1 MVLERK
7 MCSTLFIFSK
17 VGASFRRFDT
27 VTRNKA
33 QACKEMGEL
42 IGSCYIDVT
51 GVIVSERAH
60 FQAAVERLVRSH
72 TLHGSE
78 SLCKLLRYLA
88 KRAQEQPGVQ
98 VKEYQIAT
106 EVFGRQADFDP
117 QLDSFVRVQ
126 AGRLRAKLSEYY
138 GSEGASDQ
146 LVVELHK
153 GSYALT
159 LHERAVLAGGNGAT
173 ADSAIALG
181 NAVASAGRQPLVL
194 ILGAALIAALLF
206 IAWLVAS
213 RKDPN
218 AVHRDAASTA
228 PAPFHVF
235 WEGFAGEDQEPWV
248 IFSNAAFVGRPD
260 TGMRYY
266 DASRDHN
273 ARILD
278 HYTGVGEVLAV
289 HNLDLVFG
297 ALQRSVRVKRGSLF
311 SLDDAKN
318 NDLIFIGSP
327 SENLTLLEVPSTTE
341 FVFKRIEKG
350 IRAGNVAIANV
361 HPQSNEPTEFL
372 ASASNVP
379 LTEDYAVVALEKGL
393 NPQHSELILAGTTTL
408 GTQAAV
414 EYVTRENYLN
424 ELLQRMNVS
433 RPNELKPFEAV
444 IRVKVARGVPVESS
458 MVALRTPKS

>member
-1 MVLERK
+1 
-7 MCSTLFIFSK
+7 
-17 VGASFRRFDT
+17 
-27 VTRNKA
+27 
-33 QACKEMGEL
+33 MGEL
-42 IGSCYIDVT
+42 IGSCYVDVT
-51 GVIVSERAH
+51 GAVVSEKSPLS
-60 FQAAVERLVRSH
+60 AAVDRLVASH

-88 KRAQEQPGVQ
+88 RRAQEQPGVQ

-117 QLDSFVRVQ
+117 QLDAFVRVH

-138 GSEGASDQ
+138 GSEGASDR
-146 LVVELHK
+146 LVVELPK

-159 LHERAVLAGGNGAT
+159 LHERAVASGGNGAT
-173 ADSAIALG
+173 ADSTIA
-181 NAVASAGRQPLVL
+181 VERASTPVGKQPLVL
-194 ILGAALIAALLF
+194 VLSAALITALLLL
-206 IAWLVAS
+206 IGWLVAN
-213 RKDPN
+213 RKYPN
-218 AVHRDAASTA
+218 AVSREPAAAA
-228 PAPFHVF
+228 PAAFRVF
-235 WEGFAGEDQEPWV
+235 WDGFAREDQEPWV

-260 TGMRYY
+260 TGMRYF
-266 DASRDHN
+266 DASKDRN

-278 HYTGVGEVLAV
+278 YYTGVGEVLAV

-297 ALQRSVRVKRGSLF
+297 VLQRSVRVKRGSLF

-350 IRAGNVAIANV
+350 VRAGNVAIVNV
-361 HPQSNEPTEFL
+361 HPQGNEAPEFL
-372 ASASNVP
+372 ATPSNVP

-424 ELLQRMNVS
+424 DLLHGLNVS
-433 RPNELKPFEAV
+433 KASELKPFEAV

-458 MVALRTPKS
+458 MVALRLPKS